1 MHPSRAIS
9 AALAAIA
16 LIATGGCATTPEPN
30 AMLEQARSDYR
41 AAAESPRASTLAG
54 PELKQAGD
62 ALAAANDAW
71 AKKASKGEVDHLA
84 YLAKQRSGI
93 AVETAQQRAAEQAVA
108 GADASRDRLR
118 LAARTNEADDA
129 HRAADAARTQAQEAQ
144 RQSALSQQQA
154 DRARADAAGSQQ
166 QAALALQRN
175 SELQAQLDDLHAR
188 KTDRG
193 MVVTIGDV
201 LFDTD
206 KARLRAGGMRN
217 VEKLAGFFRQYPQ
230 RKALVE
236 GFTDSTGTEGHN
248 QTLSTQ
254 RADAVRTALVDLGV
268 GGDRISTRGYG
279 ESFPVAG
286 NDNASGR
293 QLNRRVEIVLSDESG
308 VVAPR

>member
-1 MHPSRAIS
+1 
-9 AALAAIA
+9 
-16 LIATGGCATTPEPN
+16 
-30 AMLEQARSDYR
+30 MLEQARSDYR
-41 AAAESPRASTLAG
+41 AAAETPRVGMLAA
-54 PELKQAGD
+54 PELKQASN
-62 ALAAANDAW
+62 ALTAANDAW
-71 AKKASKGEVDHLA
+71 VKKMSKTEVDHLA
-84 YLAKQRSGI
+84 YLAKQRAGI
-93 AVETAQQRAAEQAVA
+93 AVETTQQRAAEQAVA
-108 GADASRDRLR
+108 GADASRDRMR
-118 LAARTNEADDA
+118 LAARTNEADSA
-129 HRAADAARTQAQEAQ
+129 HRAADTARVQAEEAQ
-144 RQSALSQQQA
+144 RQAVLAQQQA

-166 QAALALQRN
+166 QAALVLQRN

-206 KARLRAGGMRN
+206 RAQLRAGGLRN

-236 GFTDSTGTEGHN
+236 GFTDSTGTAGHN
-248 QTLSTQ
+248 QTLSSQ

-268 GGDRISTRGYG
+268 GGDRIRTRGYG
-279 ESFPVAG
+279 EAFPVAG
-286 NDNASGR
+286 NDNPSGR